1 MIVVIIKEKINKI
14 YQKYLNFQIR
24 LHIMFF
30 YQKIITAL
38 NLEQGGKKKTFYYLM
53 EKKLKEN
60 FFKDLKKNQLKENY
74 QKI

>member
-1 MIVVIIKEKINKI
+1 
-14 YQKYLNFQIR
+14 
-24 LHIMFF
+24 MFF